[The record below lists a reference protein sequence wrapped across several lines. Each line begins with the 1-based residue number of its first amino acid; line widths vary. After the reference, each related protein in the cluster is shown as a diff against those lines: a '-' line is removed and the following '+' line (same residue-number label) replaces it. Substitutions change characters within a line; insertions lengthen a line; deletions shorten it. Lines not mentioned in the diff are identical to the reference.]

1 MTAID
6 AVGLDVSQA
15 AMATLALILV
25 ITLCFLPRPSRAT
38 LLWVFAFTTSMV
50 CLYANSVA
58 VAAQNESV
66 RRGALGAGLC
76 AVALIWSGL
85 RSWRGRPPL
94 VWVAV
99 LDGIVSAAALAT
111 VPDAVYGLAIR
122 TAFFAA
128 AVFAALGVW
137 ELRHVAERRLP
148 AVFAFQVGSGI
159 FTALGTAALVAGIAA
174 PQTIDDLTVLR
185 GVSGVIVLTYG
196 TCAVV
201 GMAAMTQRA
210 SSAPRAPVDRFAR
223 IARDRMRR
231 AQQRGERD
239 WALIVVQLDDLAE
252 LRAVHGPGDYRR
264 LVEAFERA
272 VVRSLPAGA
281 DVGVVSAGTMM
292 VLIDRPENVI
302 RDHMRTLLDAVEE
315 APASEHVVG
324 LSASVGWV
332 PAVLA
337 DYDFDALRSRAA
349 AAAEHAAAEGGD
361 RWHRVRAA
369 S

>member
-1 MTAID
+1 MTEID

-38 LLWVFAFTTSMV
+38 LLWVLAFTTSIMS
-50 CLYANSVA
+50 LYALAVA
-58 VAAQNESV
+58 VAAQNDSV

-76 AVALIWSGL
+76 AIALIWSGL

-99 LDGIVSAAALAT
+99 LDGVVSAAVLAT
-111 VPDAVYGLAIR
+111 VPDAWYGLAIR
-122 TAFFAA
+122 IVLFAA
-128 AVFAALGVW
+128 AVFAALGAW
-137 ELRHVAERRLP
+137 ELRHVPERHLP
-148 AVFAFQVGSGI
+148 AVFAFQLGSGI
-159 FTALGTAALVAGIAA
+159 FAALGTAALVVGIAA
-174 PQTIDDLTVLR
+174 PQTIDEFAVVR
-185 GVSGVIVLTYG
+185 GVSAVVVLAYA

-201 GMAAMTQRA
+201 GMAAMTQQA
-210 SSAPRAPVDRFAR
+210 LSAPRAPVDRFAQ

-231 AQQRGERD
+231 AEQRGERD
-239 WALIVVQLDDLAE
+239 WALIAVQLDDLAE
-252 LRAVHGPGDYRR
+252 LRAVHSPGDYRR
-264 LVEAFERA
+264 LVDEFERA

-281 DVGVVSAGTMM
+281 DIGVVSAGTVL
-292 VLIDRPENVI
+292 VLIDRSENVI

-337 DYDFDALRSRAA
+337 GYDFDALRSRAS
-349 AAAEHAAAEGGD
+349 AAAEHAAQEGGD
-361 RWHRVRAA
+361 RWHRVRAV